1 MWVDKHSQVV
11 YSTYKN
17 FISSLCICVPTLQ
30 ALLRRFITQ
39 VLFRSILGIRLSA
52 EVVFF
57 LSSPG
62 QEKMILEVEVVVVR
76 QQYCK
81 ARYLQVGRELGKEV
95 WEPCGSLLGSE

>member
-1 MWVDKHSQVV
+1 MYVH
-11 YSTYKN
+11 T
-17 FISSLCICVPTLQ
+17 LCILQ

-57 LSSPG
+57 FSSPG
-62 QEKMILEVEVVVVR
+62 QEKMILEVVVVVVR

-81 ARYLQVGRELGKEV
+81 ARYLQVGRELEKRV
-95 WEPCGSLLGSE
+95 WEPCGSSLGSE